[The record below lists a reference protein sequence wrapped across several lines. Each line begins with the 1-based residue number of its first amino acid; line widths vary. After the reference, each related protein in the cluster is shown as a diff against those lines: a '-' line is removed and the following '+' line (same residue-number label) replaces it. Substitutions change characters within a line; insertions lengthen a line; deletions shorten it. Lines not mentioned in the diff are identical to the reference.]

1 MGVDDVR
8 VSLNFSGVDCL
19 KGEDCQEE
27 KAHSRYSVY
36 VYVCCM
42 CRCNAGSF
50 EYGVSIFVLATVVQV
65 HVHVYSTCMY
75 IVHEHVQHSQA

>member
-1 MGVDDVR
+1 MGADDVR

-36 VYVCCM
+36 VYV
-42 CRCNAGSF
+42 
-50 EYGVSIFVLATVVQV
+50 
-65 HVHVYSTCMY
+65 YST
-75 IVHEHVQHSQA
+75 